1 MSTEIEKLVVGEP
14 FPGPIPHLEG
24 AVMELWEN
32 GLNVMIQMPDL
43 RREEKLAFKRSFKRY
58 YYLETDTTPPL
69 AVWIFDFPK
78 PHGSIDP
85 TFDAKRVN
93 PEWVKSFLDISEG
106 VKNLVQF
113 FLLDGPILAGI
124 KAIGVSSEAMQ
135 LFHGTIKKQLG
146 MEYTVADY
154 DRTLAVAFME
164 STDELMQKA
173 QVFRHKKR

>member
-1 MSTEIEKLVVGEP
+1 MSTDLERLVVGEP
-14 FPGPIPHLEG
+14 FPGPVPHLEG

-43 RREEKLAFKRSFKRY
+43 RREEKQAFKKSFKKY
-58 YYLETDTTPPL
+58 YYLETTTSPPF

-78 PHGSIDP
+78 PHGPIDMM
-85 TFDAKRVN
+85 FGAMRAN
-93 PEWVKSFLDISEG
+93 PEWVESFLYTSEG